1 MNSWLWPDKVI
12 GKRESRL
19 LRNEHNEAVNL
30 NAELVEA
37 LECYAAHAEWTAEVF
52 LQGENADGS
61 EWEFTHDLDSEK
73 VWNRAEHGWL
83 LAQTTLAKARG
94 DAQGN
99 GG

>member
-1 MNSWLWPDKVI
+1 MNQLEVNYARTV
-12 GKRESRL
+12 GKIARLES
-19 LRNEHNEAVNL
+19 L
-30 NAELVEA
+30 NAKLVEA
-37 LECYAAHAEWTAEVF
+37 LECYATHAEWTAEVF

>member
-1 MNSWLWPDKVI
+1 MRHECAYEYK
-12 GKRESRL
+12 ESCRFCNPKNPYVDEL
-19 LRNEHNEAVNL
+19 EAL

-37 LECYAAHAEWTAEVF
+37 LECYATHAEWTAEVF